1 MKEERMKVLEMLQDG
16 KITAEDAM
24 KLLDALGYTA
34 EEPQGEGRQRRRNG
48 NRQRQRRRRR
58 TGGADI
64 QVEVQERIREAQET
78 LREAMPKARR
88 AVREAM
94 PDVNRIVREA
104 TRSIPDVGKIV
115 QEAMQTA
122 SEAFSQWAEDGDR
135 RYPEKAVRQ
144 QVDTTPIQVSDRLS
158 VRTPKG
164 HVISK
169 IWDRDEVKIDAK
181 ISVWG
186 TDEAAVKA
194 FAEQIDIQ
202 IQRES
207 DAVQIRP
214 NVPKREK
221 DDPVRSVRI
230 DFELRHPKKVDLDV
244 RARHGNI
251 TLPKIDG
258 AAILNNHHGKTIFE
272 GASGNIRVKQ
282 HHGDIAVQHAGGDL
296 SIDARHSDTSID
308 AVSGSATVKTHHG
321 DFVCRSIERNAEIN
335 IHHGRLEG
343 DHIGGNVVVDVRH
356 GPVAIREIGG
366 DFAVKAGH
374 SPIEVDRAGGNVQAK
389 NNLAPITV
397 REIGGDFIAEN
408 NLNSIKADRIGGRAV
423 VKNNR
428 GTTHLENI
436 AGATTVHTGRGA
448 VEIENP
454 ESSVMIKSRG
464 SKIAVRPH
472 KPIGDDYAIQNKDG
486 AVDLIIPDGSAVDVH
501 GYVGRGRIQTDLPLS
516 ITGVSRTSQVVTG
529 QLNGGGTKVA
539 VELGRGDLSLHSDE
553 ERDAPETPT
562 PPEPPD
568 PPELK
573 K

>member
-1 MKEERMKVLEMLQDG
+1 MKEERMKVLEMIQDG

-24 KLLDALGYTA
+24 KLLDALGDTA
-34 EEPQGEGRQRRRNG
+34 EEPQGESRQHRRNG
-48 NRQRQRRRRR
+48 SRQRQRRRRR

-94 PDVNRIVREA
+94 PNVNRIVREA
-104 TRSIPDVGKIV
+104 TRSIPDVGEIV

-122 SEAFSQWAEDGDR
+122 SEAVSKWTEDRDR
-135 RYPEKAVRQ
+135 QYPEKAMRQ
-144 QVDTTPIQVSDRLS
+144 FVETTPIQVSDRLS

-186 TDEAAVKA
+186 TDEEAVNA

-202 IQRES
+202 IQQES
-207 DAVQIRP
+207 GAVQIRP
-214 NVPKREK
+214 NVPKQKK
-221 DDPVRSVRI
+221 DDPVQSVRI
-230 DFELRHPKKVDLDV
+230 DFELRHPEKVDLDV

-251 TLPKIDG
+251 TLPQIDG
-258 AAILNNHHGKTIFE
+258 GATLNNNRGKTIFE
-272 GASGNIRVKQ
+272 GASGNINVKQ
-282 HHGDIAVQHAGGDL
+282 NRGDVVVQHAGGD
-296 SIDARHSDTSID
+296 
-308 AVSGSATVKTHHG
+308 
-321 DFVCRSIERNAEIN
+321 
-335 IHHGRLEG
+335 
-343 DHIGGNVVVDVRH
+343 
-356 GPVAIREIGG
+356 
-366 DFAVKAGH
+366 
-374 SPIEVDRAGGNVQAK
+374 
-389 NNLAPITV
+389 
-397 REIGGDFIAEN
+397 FIAN
-408 NLNSIKADRIGGRAV
+408 
-423 VKNNR
+423 NNR
-428 GTTHLENI
+428 GSINVDRVGGRVVANNNRGSTRLKNI
-436 AGATTVHTGRGA
+436 TGATTVQANRG
-448 VEIENP
+448 VIEIENP

-486 AVDLIIPDGSAVDVH
+486 AVDLTIPDGSAVDVH
-501 GYVGRGRIQTDLPLS
+501 GYVGRGSIQTDLPLS

-529 QLNGGGTKVA
+529 QLNGGGSKVA

-568 PPELK
+568 PPDPPEK
-573 K
+573 